1 MPKNLFLPNWNNSVD
16 KTLVDSIINH
26 LESDTSVALKDFN
39 FLEYTRGIT
48 FDDELREN
56 GMYIFRFSDGK
67 YYIGKA
73 SSCTMLERIAKHIDG
88 RNWGG
93 FNAVLKSLG
102 KKEEHPDYHI
112 NNQKAFL
119 EAKVVLIPISK
130 IELIKNC
137 KAQSEDKL
145 LHKLES
151 DLIVLFKQRFSDNKD
166 NSIMNKTNPKMLSGL
181 FNF

>member
-1 MPKNLFLPNWNNSVD
+1 
-16 KTLVDSIINH
+16 
-26 LESDTSVALKDFN
+26 
-39 FLEYTRGIT
+39 
-48 FDDELREN
+48 
-56 GMYIFRFSDGK
+56 
-67 YYIGKA
+67 
-73 SSCTMLERIAKHIDG
+73 MLERIAKHIDG
-88 RNWGG
+88 RGWGG

-102 KKEEHPDYHI
+102 QKEVKPEYHI

-130 IELIKNC
+130 TELMKNS

-151 DLIVLFKQRFSDNKD
+151 DLIVLFKKRFSDNTD
-166 NSIMNKTNPKMLSGL
+166 NSIMNKTDPNKLSGL

>member
-88 RNWGG
+88 RKVGG
-93 FNAVLKSLG
+93 FNGVLRNLIPVS
-102 KKEEHPDYHI
+102 KEQKHFPQ
-112 NNQKAFL
+112 NQQEFL
-119 EAKVVLIPISK
+119 KAKVVLLPVSND
-130 IELIKNC
+130 LN
-137 KAQSEDKL
+137 L
-145 LHKLES
+145 LNNITNYSGNLLFHLEK
-151 DLIVLFKQRFSDNKD
+151 DLIQPLK
-166 NSIMNKTNPKMLSGL
+166 
-181 FNF
+181 